1 MADQTRLRENMT
13 PADVRKPPARRGR
26 SEGLTARAQVELENG
41 DVIDVYSEQT
51 GGADEGGDEKK
62 VEQLNLKVKDS
73 NGNEVFFK
81 VRRSGDA
88 GGRGAL
94 AVAGPDRFRSPPADN
109 EDEHPQEADEHL
121 REWAGR
127 PGAEH
132 GWEWTDLTDRSPA
145 SPLSAVRPPGRGP
158 RHDGVPVRRGSGPAG
173 AHPGAA
179 GDGGRGRDRRV
190 SALPRQSVAAGGRL
204 GTDERGIR
212 VVQKHDPP
220 DRGLPLRSLA
230 ASARGIAP
238 LHARRR

>member
-1 MADQTRLRENMT
+1 MADQTRLRPDMT
-13 PADVRKPPARRGR
+13 PADVRRPPARRGR
-26 SEGLTARAQVELENG
+26 SEGLTARAQVEMENG
-41 DVIDVYSEQT
+41 DVIDVYFE
-51 GGADEGGDEKK
+51 A
-62 VEQLNLKVKDS
+62 EQLRLKVIDS

-94 AVAGPDRFRSPPADN
+94 AVAGPDRFRSPPADE
-109 EDEHPQEADEHL
+109 EDGHPQEADERL

-145 SPLSAVRPPGRGP
+145 SPLPAVRPPGRGP